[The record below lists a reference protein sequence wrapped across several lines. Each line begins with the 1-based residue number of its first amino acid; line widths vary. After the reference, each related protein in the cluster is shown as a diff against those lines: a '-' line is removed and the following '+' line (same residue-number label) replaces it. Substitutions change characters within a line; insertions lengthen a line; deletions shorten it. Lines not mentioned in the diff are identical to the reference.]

1 MKDFENEIRGA
12 VDSVTL
18 SDEASA
24 RIMSGIRKKAEKKR
38 PAPLRIII
46 PAAAVLLAVSAVFVG
61 SALRGRNLPGTDTA
75 NTAAVSTDDG
85 GSGQGSSVILKKV
98 AVTKT
103 GEKLDDAEL
112 SAYIEANLPSI
123 RSALAASGVNVDG
136 MRIADHGYCHV
147 SCNGETAVINEGWR
161 DCVVQNDK
169 GVAAI
174 ITFVKENGVIYYSS
188 AFGAA
193 WFADYTEFL
202 RGHAGEKLLYM
213 YVGEAEAVIAPDGTY
228 FSASG
233 PLDRSFE
240 NVQPVYATFYDEAA
254 VYVP

>member
-1 MKDFENEIRGA
+1 M
-12 VDSVTL
+12 T
-18 SDEASA
+18 
-24 RIMSGIRKKAEKKR
+24 
-38 PAPLRIII
+38 
-46 PAAAVLLAVSAVFVG
+46 AAA
-61 SALRGRNLPGTDTA
+61 
-75 NTAAVSTDDG
+75 
-85 GSGQGSSVILKKV
+85 VILKKV

-147 SCNGETAVINEGWR
+147 SCSGETAVINEGWR

-188 AFGAA
+188 A
-193 WFADYTEFL
+193 DYTEFL
-202 RGHAGEKLLYM
+202 RAHAGEKLLYM